1 PTDELFAHGGRSG
14 QHPTGQH
21 HRGTLLGLTHL
32 VHRTRKVFGRGGHDR
47 HRGRATF
54 LVGTTD
60 QGGHLGQGE
69 RRGRCQLSGQGT
81 GTLVGAVRTFRDRT
95 PLGKDSV
102 AHRPGERA
110 ELPTTGNLLHGFFG
124 GPAADPERRPGIA
137 EQPPHSVGRPD
148 TCTCLDTGGDRT
160 GPGDEHGTV
169 RYGGARG

>member
-1 PTDELFAHGGRSG
+1 VLRTGEGEGRVQCTVVLVGARSQSRQPGRTSGSASGRDHLCARRSPGQPTDELFAHGGRSG

-47 HRGRATF
+47 HRGRVTF

-60 QGGHLGQGE
+60 QGGQLGQGE

-81 GTLVGAVRTFRDRT
+81 GTLVGAVRTFLDRT

-110 ELPTTGNLLHGFFG
+110 ELPTTGNL
-124 GPAADPERRPGIA
+124 
-137 EQPPHSVGRPD
+137 
-148 TCTCLDTGGDRT
+148 
-160 GPGDEHGTV
+160 
-169 RYGGARG
+169 